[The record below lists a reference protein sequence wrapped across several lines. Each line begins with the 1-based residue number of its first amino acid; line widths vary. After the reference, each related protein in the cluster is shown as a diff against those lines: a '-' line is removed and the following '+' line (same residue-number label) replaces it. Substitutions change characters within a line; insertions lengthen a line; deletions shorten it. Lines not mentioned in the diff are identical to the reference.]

1 MTQKTEPL
9 RTDIQLQTHIAKK
22 MDVCDR
28 KRETKEQE
36 PVLAVTISVSVSE
49 R

>member
-9 RTDIQLQTHIAKK
+9 RTDIKLQTRISKK
-22 MDVCDR
+22 MDGCDR